1 MNKLYICAAVSA
13 VSISIG
19 AASAAAAVSNVSIKT
34 GTKNLSYTYVIEGD
48 QESAKSIK
56 ALFNDF
62 EGVSVSPSMERF
74 EVSSK
79 TDEKDPVYL
88 RLRLTLDSAPEG
100 LEYSPLDYYSFT
112 IKDADGEVLYST
124 EDSELSETDA
134 VEKEIPLGV
143 FNTSYAEDVRILN
156 IEYNINSEVEQYI
169 DPEYVEDLDVMLV
182 SSLYTSDEDIPAA
195 MLPVATLKPNFEIA
209 TKAPEQ
215 SSGTTTE
222 NPDAGETAAPQASEA
237 PAETEQPKEKKV
249 ICGEDIEA
257 GRYVVTG
264 NANVKITTADGDII
278 SETTVTD
285 GTDESIKGVKQ
296 FITSIEDG
304 DVITI
309 TPISDDIKAVVNF
322 DRTNSGTKSTTASS
336 STTKNN
342 NSSKT
347 GTSSTAKPT
356 SASKTSSSKTNPK
369 TGDDG
374 YATLSLISLMCVSGG
389 AVGVLEVVKRKKA
402 AR

>member
-88 RLRLTLDSAPEG
+88 RLRLTVDSAPEG

-237 PAETEQPKEKKV
+237 PAATEQPKEKKV

>member
-1 MNKLYICAAVSA
+1 MNKIYICAAVAA
-13 VSISIG
+13 VSISMG
-19 AASAAAAVSNVSIKT
+19 AAYAATTVSNVSIKT
-34 GTKNLSYTYVIEGD
+34 GTKNLSYTYVIEGE

-62 EGVSVSPSMERF
+62 KDVTETKTVERF

-88 RLRLTLDSAPEG
+88 RLRLTLDKALEG

-112 IKDADGEVLYST
+112 IKDADGELIYST
-124 EDSELSETDA
+124 DDAELSEPEA

-143 FNTSYAEDVRILN
+143 FNTSYTEDVRILN
-156 IEYNINSEVEQYI
+156 IEYCINSEVERNI
-169 DPEYVEDLDVMLV
+169 DPDYVDDIDVMLV
-182 SSLYTSDEDIPAA
+182 SSLYTSDEEPPIAVQPA
-195 MLPVATLKPNFEIA
+195 VTLKPQYAIE

-215 SSGTTTE
+215 ASEAVETPVASATE
-222 NPDAGETAAPQASEA
+222 TPQASEA
-237 PAETEQPKEKKV
+237 PAATEQPKEKKV

-285 GTDESIKGVKQ
+285 GADESIKGVKQ
-296 FITSIEDG
+296 FITSLENG

-322 DRTNSGTKSTTASS
+322 DRTNSGTKSTTAAS
-336 STTKNN
+336 STTNN
-342 NSSKT
+342 NTSSKKGSSSAAKT
-347 GTSSTAKPT
+347 TSSTAKT
-356 SASKTSSSKTNPK
+356 SAAKTNPK

-374 YATLSLISLMCVSGG
+374 YATLSLVSIMCVCAG
-389 AVGVLEVVKRKKA
+389 AVGGLEIVKRKKA